1 MREEIRTLIEVG
13 VILPLL
19 KLPREVLEII
29 NEWIRWSSYQTYQT
43 LLLERR
49 AQRIYYKSLYYFS
62 VYRAF
67 YLPGGV
73 HIYGGR
79 DFIPGVTVEE

>member
-1 MREEIRTLIEVG
+1 MSEEIRTLIEVG

-19 KLPREVLEII
+19 QLPREVLEII
-29 NEWIRWSSYQTYQT
+29 NDMIIRWSYQT

-73 HIYGGR
+73 HISGGR
-79 DFIPGVTVEE
+79 EFTPGVYVEGYL